1 MAAPR
6 AVRERALELREQLN
20 YHSYRYHVLDEP
32 VVPDAEYD
40 RLFRE
45 LQAIEEKFPEL
56 RTQDSPTL
64 RIGDR
69 PLEQFQ
75 EVRHSIPM
83 LSLGN
88 AFDEQEVRDFDRR
101 VRERLE
107 KEEVVYVGEV
117 KLDGLA
123 VSLRYEHGVL
133 VQGATRGDGSRG
145 EDVTRNVRTIS
156 NIALK
161 LRSTRDIPVL
171 EVRGEA
177 YMSAASFGRLNERQR
192 ERGEK
197 EFANPRN
204 AAAGGLRQLD
214 SSITAERDLTLCIY
228 GLGETVGM
236 SIPAN
241 HFDILAE
248 LGELGLPVSPE
259 RARLTGVDA
268 CLDYYA
274 GLAGRRSRLGY
285 EIDGVVYKVDSTV
298 AQSELGQV
306 SRAPRWALAHKFP
319 AEEELTRLL
328 GIDVQVGRTG
338 ALTPVARLEPVH
350 VGGVTVTNATLHN
363 QDEIDRKDVR
373 IGDRVVVRRAGD
385 VIPEVVR
392 VVLVGRP
399 SNAAP
404 FVIPNKCPECGS
416 DATRGEG
423 EVVVRCTGG
432 LYCPAQ
438 RRQAIRHFASRRAT
452 DIEGLGDK
460 LVEQLVE
467 TGLVSTVVDL
477 YRLDFESVCGL
488 ERMGKKSAENLL
500 AALERSRD
508 VSLERLLYALGITD
522 VGETTAQ
529 TLANYFQNLPAL
541 MLADEESLQRVPDV
555 GPVVAGEIVRFFG
568 QRHNQEVI
576 AELSEILR
584 LKLPQ
589 PTLEGGTELE
599 GQTFVLTGTL
609 DNMTRDQ
616 AKELIQR
623 HGGKV
628 TGGVSKKTSYVVAGT
643 DPGSK
648 WEKAQSLGVEILDA
662 AALRALLQEPDIAS

>member
-1 MAAPR
+1 MAVPKAQT
-6 AVRERALELREQLN
+6 ARALELREQLT
-20 YHSYRYHVLDEP
+20 YHNYRYHVLDEP
-32 VVPDAEYD
+32 DVPDAAYD

-45 LQAIEEKFPEL
+45 LQTLELDYPAL
-56 RTQDSPTL
+56 RTADSPTL
-64 RIGDR
+64 RVGDR
-69 PLEQFQ
+69 PLDQFR
-75 EVRHSIPM
+75 EVRHSLPM

-88 AFDEQEVRDFDRR
+88 AFDEREVRDFDRR

-107 KEEVVYVGEV
+107 TEDIVYVGEV

-145 EDVTRNVRTIS
+145 EDVTQNVRTIH
-156 NIALK
+156 NIP
-161 LRSTRDIPVL
+161 LRLHTTRDIPVL
-171 EVRGEA
+171 EVRGEV
-177 YMSAASFGRLNERQR
+177 YMSATSFERLNVRQR

-214 SSITAERDLTLCIY
+214 SSITAQRGLTLCSY
-228 GLGETVGM
+228 ALGETVG
-236 SIPAN
+236 INLPEH
-241 HFDILAE
+241 HFDVLME

-259 RARLTGVDA
+259 KARLRGVEA

-274 GLAGRRSRLGY
+274 SVASKRAQLGY
-285 EIDGVVYKVDSTV
+285 DIDGVVYKVDSS
-298 AQSELGQV
+298 AQRLELGQV

-319 AEEELTRLL
+319 AEEELTRLIA
-328 GIDVQVGRTG
+328 IDVQVGRTG

-392 VVLVGRP
+392 VVHADRP
-399 SNAAP
+399 CDAAV
-404 FVIPNKCPECGS
+404 FEIPNKCPECGS
-416 DATRGEG
+416 DAVRLDG

-438 RRQAIRHFASRRAT
+438 RRQAVRHFASRRAL

-460 LVEQLVE
+460 LVEQLVDA
-467 TGLVSTVVDL
+467 GLVSTVVDL
-477 YRLDFESVCGL
+477 YRLEFDSVCAL
-488 ERMGKKSAENLL
+488 ERMASKSTENLL
-500 AALERSRD
+500 AAIESSRD
-508 VSLERLLYALGITD
+508 VSLEKLLYALGIAD

-529 TLANYFQNLPAL
+529 SLARHFQNLPAL
-541 MLADEESLQRVPDV
+541 MQADEEALQLVPDI
-555 GPVVAGEIVRFFG
+555 GPVVANEVVRFFG
-568 QRHNQEVI
+568 QSHNQEVI
-576 AELSEILR
+576 AELSELLR
-584 LKLPQ
+584 LKLPEPMPERGSQ
-589 PTLEGGTELE
+589 LD

-609 DNMTRDQ
+609 DNMTREE

-628 TGGVSKKTSYVVAGT
+628 TGGVSKKTSYIVAGAE
-643 DPGSK
+643 PGSK
-648 WEKAQSLGVEILDA
+648 LAKAQSLGVSVLDEA
-662 AALRALLQEPDIAS
+662 GLRALLGVHDEAL